1 MKVEKEVHVPGK
13 VAFPPRPS
21 LWSSLEGPALAA
33 ERRPVLQQWINSMIF
48 LNNTLVAS
56 GHFEL
61 AEIISAWLQPQSV
74 AEQRKSVL
82 VTAQAEEDMDEG
94 GGGGSGQLLP
104 EGVSQATN
112 AKDCS
117 VRRFFSFRNGLTLHL
132 AKSSA

>member
-1 MKVEKEVHVPGK
+1 
-13 VAFPPRPS
+13 
-21 LWSSLEGPALAA
+21 
-33 ERRPVLQQWINSMIF
+33 MIF

-94 GGGGSGQLLP
+94 GGGDGQLLP
-104 EGVSQATN
+104 EGVRQATN

-132 AKSSA
+132 AKCSA

>member
-1 MKVEKEVHVPGK
+1 

-94 GGGGSGQLLP
+94 GGGGDGQLLP
-104 EGVSQATN
+104 EGVRQATN

-117 VRRFFSFRNGLTLHL
+117 VRRFLSVRNRLTLHL
-132 AKSSA
+132 VKTGGYAHAHYFGNI

>member
-1 MKVEKEVHVPGK
+1 MKVEKEVRVLGK

-48 LNNTLVAS
+48 LNNTLVES

-82 VTAQAEEDMDEG
+82 VTAQAEEDMDEAVKR
-94 GGGGSGQLLP
+94 LNRLNP
-104 EGVSQATN
+104 AVSRKWYIAE
-112 AKDCS
+112 KL
-117 VRRFFSFRNGLTLHL
+117 R
-132 AKSSA
+132 

>member
-1 MKVEKEVHVPGK
+1 
-13 VAFPPRPS
+13 
-21 LWSSLEGPALAA
+21 
-33 ERRPVLQQWINSMIF
+33 MIF

-94 GGGGSGQLLP
+94 GGGDGQLLP
-104 EGVSQATN
+104 EGVRQATN
-112 AKDCS
+112 AKDFS
-117 VRRFFSFRNGLTLHL
+117 MRRFLFFQKRAYFALGQVGQ
-132 AKSSA
+132 

>member
-1 MKVEKEVHVPGK
+1 
-13 VAFPPRPS
+13 
-21 LWSSLEGPALAA
+21 
-33 ERRPVLQQWINSMIF
+33 MIF

-94 GGGGSGQLLP
+94 GGGGGSGQLLP

-117 VRRFFSFRNGLTLHL
+117 VRRFFSFKNGLTLHL
-132 AKSSA
+132 AVSA